1 VSEELEEE
9 AHAMKRTGPAGTARR
24 PSIDELDIDLL
35 ATLEERDKRL
45 YAILSKTTRYRNI
58 LTGEIKRLRAGSAP
72 EVVRALIGQ
81 WDHLRRDVKRLAQ
94 DL

>member
-1 VSEELEEE
+1 
-9 AHAMKRTGPAGTARR
+9 MKRTSSVTTTHRT
-24 PSIDELDIDLL
+24 IDELDIDLL

-45 YAILSKTTRYRNI
+45 YAILSKTTRYRSI

-72 EVVRALIGQ
+72 EVVRALVGQ
-81 WDHLRRDVKRLAQ
+81 WDYLRREIKRLSQ